1 MKTWIMTIT
10 LMFGLGAPLFVSAV
24 DSAPVFPEAP
34 RDADMDAARAAI
46 KNSNWKVAIDHL
58 QRAAGRDAKNADAR
72 NLLGYSYR
80 KSGNLDL
87 AFKHYNEALKLEP
100 DHKGTHEYI
109 GEAYLISGNLAKA
122 EEHLKALD
130 RICFFSCEE
139 FRDLRRA
146 VEDYKRAKK

>member
-1 MKTWIMTIT
+1 MKTLIVAIT
-10 LMFGLGAPLFVSAV
+10 MMLGLGVPLLVSAD
-24 DSAPVFPEAP
+24 DSPPPPGAPH
-34 RDADMDAARAAI
+34 DADMDAAREAI
-46 KNSNWKVAIDHL
+46 KKENWKLAIDHL

-87 AFKHYNEALKLEP
+87 AFKHYNEALKLDPE
-100 DHKGTHEYI
+100 HKATHEYI

-122 EEHLKALD
+122 EEHLQALD
-130 RICFFSCEE
+130 KICFFSCEE